1 MADLNENMDKEKSA
15 AGEMSQTLTENE
27 RINHNEYADRTDK
40 RKFPTLIKIAAAV
53 VAVVVV
59 FNLFGLIFGDKNV
72 KKAEDYLTGEIMTM
86 LEQVGAADAS
96 VKAKAIGKNKDAS
109 LYAFDTTIKGKVDG
123 EKYESTSFIIVRYD
137 KDYQSIVY
145 EFVYDDSDKR
155 EQKDLT
161 FAMLAKG

>member
-1 MADLNENMDKEKSA
+1 MTDLKENIDKEKSA
-15 AGEMSQTLTENE
+15 SGEMSQMLMENE
-27 RINHNEYADRTDK
+27 KINQNEYANRTDK
-40 RKFPTLIKIAAAV
+40 SKFSILIKIGAAV
-53 VAVVVV
+53 VAVVVI

-86 LEQVGAADAS
+86 LEQVGATDAS

-123 EKYESTSFIIVRYD
+123 EKYESTSFIIVHYD

-155 EQKDLT
+155 EQKDVTL
-161 FAMLAKG
+161 AMLAKG